1 MTTIRTVAEAKTLA
15 MLLRQRK
22 EEQKMKAAGKDPHNG
37 FEPTIGAVRSVRWV
51 EVPYFTNGIPCGGFE
66 DCGEYD
72 YERTYITEEEYDAGG
87 RAVIKAR
94 GWSMIGA
101 GIHHDDD
108 LVVCVQPVADDG
120 DIVVAR
126 SGNEQTIK
134 VFYHDDNGTPWL
146 VPQNPEPRYVPIPV
160 DEETRIFGR
169 VLAVHHNNP
178 RCKTSLLMQ
187 KMMEMEARAAGK
199 VSTEASSPDAL
210 QAKTSAFRAA
220 IDTVLPLVRSQRM
233 WFAVCKVM
241 MECGM
246 VREGDFSAAAAMI
259 EAAYPEGLAVKIVP
273 RDLSRLNVLSFARS
287 SDQWTA
293 ANAPV
298 QGKVFE
304 RYTQLASTFSK
315 SIHNS
320 L

>member
-187 KMMEMEARAAGK
+187 KMMEMEARAAATSESQSECVVPAALSTPNAQSLLKKAQAAGWLDEGLKPKCSRTMIALVAAEIAEKLMLNPKWKPFEELWCLDDISKIYSKAMEQK
-199 VSTEASSPDAL
+199 VSMTRMDEIRKAL
-210 QAKTSAFRAA
+210 K
-220 IDTVLPLVRSQRM
+220 
-233 WFAVCKVM
+233 
-241 MECGM
+241 
-246 VREGDFSAAAAMI
+246 
-259 EAAYPEGLAVKIVP
+259 
-273 RDLSRLNVLSFARS
+273 
-287 SDQWTA
+287 
-293 ANAPV
+293 
-298 QGKVFE
+298 
-304 RYTQLASTFSK
+304 
-315 SIHNS
+315 
-320 L
+320 

>member
-37 FEPTIGAVRSVRWV
+37 FEPTIGAVRRVTWV
-51 EVPYFTNGIPCGGFE
+51 SVPYFSNGIPCGGFE

-187 KMMEMEARAAGK
+187 KMMEMEARAAATAMVK
-199 VSTEASSPDAL
+199 EQVELPAAL
-210 QAKTSAFRAA
+210 RSEKAQALLKKAQAAGLLDDNYKYIGLKSRAA
-220 IDTVLPLVRSQRM
+220 VLADVI
-233 WFAVCKVM
+233 A
-241 MECGM
+241 E
-246 VREGDFSAAAAMI
+246 
-259 EAAYPEGLAVKIVP
+259 
-273 RDLSRLNVLSFARS
+273 
-287 SDQWTA
+287 
-293 ANAPV
+293 
-298 QGKVFE
+298 
-304 RYTQLASTFSK
+304 QLALEPRWSPFEELWDVTNLRQTFYSANGTEK
-315 SIHNS
+315 GGNVRDEIKKA
-320 L
+320 LK